1 MRGPIAHINLSK
13 SYRGGERQTEL
24 LIRGLAERGF
34 AQRLIARAGAPLA
47 ERFPDVPDL
56 KTEAVNGLL
65 AAARACGGT
74 RALVHV
80 HEGRAP
86 IAACLAQLCY
96 GTPYVITRRVPR
108 QLKRNPFT
116 RQIYRR
122 ASRVVAISRAVAAEL
137 DAYDPNLRV
146 DIIPSALAHLQSR
159 PDTVAALRERYAG
172 RFVIGLVGALVT
184 RHKGQD
190 ILIEVARRVVRE
202 HPDMHFV
209 LVGDGEDE
217 ATLRAQSRGLTNVEL
232 TGFVDDV
239 GSYLE
244 AFDLV
249 TLPSREEGLGSVLLD
264 AMDHGKAIV
273 GARVGG
279 IPELVAEGENG
290 LLVAPGSVDALER
303 AILTLHQDPV
313 RLAAMGE
320 LSRARAGLYTPAR
333 MVERYIELYRSVQ
346 QETRA

>member
-1 MRGPIAHINLSK
+1 MLGPIAHINLSR

-24 LIRGLAERGF
+24 LIRGLAERGY

-47 ERFPDVPDL
+47 DRLSDIVP
-56 KTEAVNGLL
+56 TRAVSGLI
-65 AAARACGGT
+65 AAARACGREST
-74 RALVHV
+74 LVHV

-96 GTPYVITRRVPR
+96 DKPYIITRRVPR
-108 QLKRNPFT
+108 RLKRNPVT
-116 RQIYRR
+116 RQVYRR
-122 ASRVVAISRAVAAEL
+122 ASRVVAISKAVAAEL
-137 DAYDPNLRV
+137 ATYDPRLQV
-146 DIIPSALAHLQSR
+146 DIIPSALAHLKSR
-159 PDTVAALRERYAG
+159 PETVAALRDRYAG

-190 ILIEVARRVVRE
+190 ILIEVARRVARE
-202 HPDMHFV
+202 HSDLQFV

-217 ATLRAQSRGLTNVEL
+217 PAIRAQSRGLVNVEL
-232 TGFVDDV
+232 TGFVEDV

-264 AMDHGKAIV
+264 AMDHGKPIV

-279 IPELVAEGENG
+279 IPELVIEGENG
-290 LLVAPGSVDALER
+290 LLVTPGSVDELER
-303 AILTLHQDPV
+303 AILTLHEDPV

-320 LSRARAGLYTPAR
+320 RSRARAGLYTPAR

-346 QETRA
+346 EESRA

>member
-1 MRGPIAHINLSK
+1 MRGPITHLNLSK

-24 LIRGLAERGF
+24 LIRGLAERGYV
-34 AQRLIARAGAPLA
+34 QRLIARTGAPLA

-56 KTEAVNGLL
+56 ETEAVSGLF
-65 AAARACGGT
+65 AAARACG
-74 RALVHV
+74 RVPALVHV

-86 IAACLAQLCY
+86 IAACLAQLRY

-122 ASRVVAISRAVAAEL
+122 ASRVVAISQAVASEL
-137 DAYDPNLRV
+137 AAYDPSLRV
-146 DIIPSALAHLQSR
+146 GIIPSALAHLQSR
-159 PDTVAALRERYAG
+159 RETVAALRDRYAG
-172 RFVIGLVGALVT
+172 RFVVGLVGALVT

-190 ILIEVARRVVRE
+190 LLVEVARRVARE
-202 HPDMHFV
+202 HPDLQFV

-217 ATLRAQSRGLTNVEL
+217 AALRAQSRGFSNVEL

-244 AFDLV
+244 VFDVV

-279 IPELVAEGENG
+279 IPELVTEGENG
-290 LLVAPGSVDALER
+290 LLVAPGSVDELER

-320 LSRARAGLYTPAR
+320 RSRARAGLYTPAR

-346 QETRA
+346 EEGRA